1 MSLRTLYR
9 RYRNPLTSTDGRIL
23 YYNWW
28 NKQPADEIWFTS
40 FLQKR
45 GFLER
50 YPKVQFVFFSSLG
63 NVNLLR
69 LDVLAHPFKGRCKH
83 QHTGQIRQYVRIYF
97 NGENNHHPNFT
108 PYLYNLLD
116 YGSIDLSLGFD
127 YTDDPRYLRF
137 PLWILEMFP
146 PQSTVDDI
154 KRICN
159 QLSCQQWDSAIRNRF
174 CALVSGNRGPNDPGA
189 QRRTRLVE
197 SLNAIT
203 LVDCAGKLL
212 HNTDELKERFG
223 DNKAEFLKRY
233 KFYICP
239 ENASVEG
246 YVTEKVFHAI
256 GSGCIPI
263 YWGSNNNPEPDI
275 LNHDAI
281 LFWNPDGDNGDL
293 MQQIEELHND
303 PIRYR
308 EFFEQPRLKPEAWQ
322 VVAGYFERL
331 ENHLNALF
339 L

>member
-1 MSLRTLYR
+1 MSLSTIYKRW
-9 RYRNPLTSTDGRIL
+9 RNPLRTSDGRID
-23 YYNWW
+23 YYNFW
-28 NKQPADEIWFTS
+28 NKQPADEIWFTG
-40 FLQKR
+40 FLQSR
-45 GFLER
+45 GYLER
-50 YPKVQFVFFSSLG
+50 HPKANYVFFSSLG
-63 NVNLLR
+63 SVNMLR
-69 LDVLAHPFKGRCKH
+69 IDTLAHPFS
-83 QHTGQIRQYVRIYF
+83 RQRKRIYF

-116 YGSIDLSLGFD
+116 NSSIDLSLGFD

-159 QLSCQQWDSAIRNRF
+159 ELSHQRWDSAIRNRF

-197 SLNAIT
+197 KLNTIAS
-203 LVDCAGKLL
+203 VDCAGKLL
-212 HNTDELKERFG
+212 HNTDELKERFD
-223 DNKAEFLKRY
+223 DNKAEFLKQY

-239 ENASVEG
+239 ENASVGG

-263 YWGSNNNPEPDI
+263 YWGANDNPEPDV

-281 LFWNPDGDNGDL
+281 LFWNPDGDNSAL
-293 MQQIEELHND
+293 LEQIAELQND
-303 PIRYR
+303 PSHYR
-308 EFFEQPRLKPEAWQ
+308 AFFEQPRLKPDAWQ

-331 ENHLNALF
+331 EAHIDGLF
-339 L
+339 K

>member
-1 MSLRTLYR
+1 MSLHTLYR
-9 RYRNPLTSTDGRIL
+9 RYRNPLASTDGRIL

-50 YPKVQFVFFSSLG
+50 YPKTRFIFFSSLG
-63 NVNLLR
+63 NLNLFR
-69 LDVLAHPFKGRCKH
+69 LETIIHPCPHNRKRL
-83 QHTGQIRQYVRIYF
+83 YF
-97 NGENNHHPNFT
+97 NGENNHYPGFA
-108 PYLYNLLD
+108 PYLHNLLD
-116 YGSIDLSLGFD
+116 HSSIDLSLGFD

-137 PLWILEMFP
+137 PLWLLEMFP
-146 PQSTVDDI
+146 PESTEKDI
-154 KRICN
+154 RRICD
-159 QLSCQQWDSAIRNRF
+159 QLSHQHLEASRNRF

-197 SLNAIT
+197 SLNAIVS
-203 LVDCAGKLL
+203 VDCAGKLL
-212 HNTDELKERFG
+212 HNTDELKTKYN
-223 DNKAEFLKRY
+223 DNKAEFLKQY

-263 YWGSNNNPEPDI
+263 YWGANGNPEPDI

-281 LFWNPDGDNGDL
+281 LFWNPDGDNSALLQKIADL
-293 MQQIEELHND
+293 QRNPQQYKD
-303 PIRYR
+303 
-308 EFFEQPRLKPEAWQ
+308 FFEQPRLKDGAWQ
-322 VVAGYFERL
+322 VVAGYFAELEKRL
-331 ENHLNALF
+331 HNLLR
-339 L
+339 